1 MAEIDDFRPRI
12 RNWAR
17 VYRDRFIR
25 FESNLMMLIRALKRL
40 DQTATSSSSRPPD
53 YEDAEFLDDCI
64 LALRQRAPDFEAVFP
79 VLKAEYLTRYS
90 NETFETT
97 SDEKKATRCRA
108 RYADTFVWRYNDSL
122 RQAEIILMRYV
133 KQKETV
139 SKEQHNAQDVEDGA
153 CLDTK

>member
-40 DQTATSSSSRPPD
+40 DQTAPTEPRIQPD
-53 YEDAEFLDDCI
+53 LTDAEFLDDCI

-90 NETFETT
+90 NETYIFVRKPRGCIFAPLRNV
-97 SDEKKATRCRA
+97 SDRKGRFFIALFQQPRGRSATFIFMIERDESILLW
-108 RYADTFVWRYNDSL
+108 YL
-122 RQAEIILMRYV
+122 RRRSQRRRR
-133 KQKETV
+133 
-139 SKEQHNAQDVEDGA
+139 
-153 CLDTK
+153 

>member
-40 DQTATSSSSRPPD
+40 DQTAPTEPRIQPD
-53 YEDAEFLDDCI
+53 LKDAEFLDDCI
-64 LALRQRAPDFEAVFP
+64 LALRKRAPDFEAVFP

-97 SDEKKATRCRA
+97 SDEKKATRSRA
-108 RYADTFVWRYNDSL
+108 RYADIFVWRYDEAL
-122 RQAEIILMRYV
+122 AKAENILMRYV
-133 KQKETV
+133 AQKESHLV
-139 SKEQHNAQDVEDGA
+139 KEQHKTQNVGI
-153 CLDTK
+153 